1 MAESGARCPR
11 GILEQLATAV
21 VTLDVQLRVGYM
33 NPSAE
38 ELFGLSARQA
48 AGHPLSRLFLDPD
61 GLEAMARR
69 VLTQQGKFAGRD
81 LELVPRETPEGP
93 LVVDCAASLLPAPDV
108 GTAGVLMEFQD
119 TTRLRRISREAELM
133 TQHGIS
139 RTIVRQLAHEI
150 KNPLGGLKGA
160 AQLLAVELADS
171 DLTEYTAVMV
181 REVDRLAELI
191 DRMLGPNRPVQRVP
205 VNVHELLDHVLQLVA
220 ADAPPAVE
228 LLRDFDLSLPPLA
241 LDRDLMIQV
250 FLNLARNALQS
261 LAGRGQLRVR
271 TRVLSNYTL
280 GNRRHRQVASIEFQ
294 DDGPG
299 VDASVADTLF
309 YPLVTS
315 RREGTGLGLPI
326 SQELVNRH
334 QGLIEFSSRPGH
346 TVFQVLLPMSGE
358 PDNDDD

>member
-1 MAESGARCPR
+1 MAESGSCSPR

-21 VTLDVQLRVGYM
+21 VTLDATLRVSYM
-33 NPSAE
+33 NPAAE

-48 AGHPLSRLFLDPD
+48 VGHALSRLVLDASEP
-61 GLEAMARR
+61 EAMARR
-69 VLTQQGKFAGRD
+69 VLAQQARLAGRD
-81 LELVPRETPEGP
+81 LDLLPRETPERP
-93 LVVDCAASLLPAPDV
+93 LAVDCSASVLPGAS
-108 GTAGVLMEFQD
+108 GEAAGVLMEFQD
-119 TTRLRRISREAELM
+119 TTRLRRISREADLM

-160 AQLLAVELADS
+160 AQLLAGELADS
-171 DLTEYTAVMV
+171 ALTEYTDVMV
-181 REVDRLAELI
+181 REVDRLAQLI
-191 DRMLGPNRPVQRVP
+191 DRMLGPNRPVQRIP
-205 VNVHELLDHVLQLVA
+205 LDVHELLDHVLQLVS
-220 ADAPPAVE
+220 ADAPASVE
-228 LLRDFDLSLPPLA
+228 LQRDFDLSLPPLA
-241 LDRDLMIQV
+241 LDRDLMVQV

-261 LAGRGQLRVR
+261 MAGAGQLRVR

-280 GNRRHRQVASIEFQ
+280 GARRHRQVASIEFQ

-346 TVFQVLLPMSGE
+346 TVFQVLLPLSGE
-358 PDNDDD
+358 PETDDE